1 MQALALK
8 YRPKSFYE
16 LIGQEAIKENLIH
29 ALDSG
34 RLGHAYLFSGL
45 RGSGKTSSARI
56 FAKDLLCE
64 RGVGSHACE
73 SCASCNSANEGRHM
87 DIIEMD
93 AASHRKIEDIR
104 DLIEQTRYAPVSGR
118 FKIFIIDE
126 AHMLTKEASNAFL
139 KTLEEP
145 PAYIKFILATTDPL
159 KLPATILS
167 RTQHFRFK
175 AISHELIVKH
185 LEYIL
190 IKEQISFESDALKI
204 IARSGSGSLRDT
216 LTLLDQAI
224 IFCGGTISTHGVT
237 DMLGL
242 LDPRRIDEI
251 LSIVQ
256 KGSREELCAL
266 IKSLE
271 DSDAEMIINEL
282 IASLKERFLEPRHEF
297 SLLIFE
303 RFFKILS
310 EAKNMLGSGADP
322 AFVLYIALFSMR
334 NAFDI
339 GAANFCAP
347 AAQSRI
353 PSQSVPLLSSLE
365 PQQSPKQSRIPSN
378 TQPIS
383 AAQSIIPSQPQQQ
396 LVKPALVSP
405 SPAPQPSLAQSRIPS
420 QPQPSAAQSRIPSNT
435 QPISAARIPSQQP
448 IQPALVSPS
457 PEQQSSLAQSRIPSQ
472 QPQSSLTAQPQSSQN
487 AQKYEHFVKLLYD
500 RSYDLGKIFD
510 NFIEFG
516 GFDGENITLVSSA
529 IADDAAALRTH
540 SGVLRELAQIAFGA
554 KKFKVEKKQNGLSD
568 IINSITKL
576 EQTPKQQ
583 YQNEPAENFSSDDE
597 SPPMMP
603 NIAPAI
609 KSEPTQAEINRKN
622 ENEMNRLFG
631 NPEIKDNNG

>member
-104 DLIEQTRYAPVSGR
+104 DLIEQTRYGPVSGR

-185 LEYIL
+185 LEDIL
-190 IKEQISFESDALKI
+190 IKEQISFESGALKI

-224 IFCGGTISTHGVT
+224 IFCDGAISTHGVT

-251 LSIVQ
+251 LSTAQ
-256 KGSREELCAL
+256 KGSREELCSL

-353 PSQSVPLLSSLE
+353 PSQSAPLLSSLK
-365 PQQSPKQSRIPSN
+365 PQQ
-378 TQPIS
+378 
-383 AAQSIIPSQPQQQ
+383 
-396 LVKPALVSP
+396 
-405 SPAPQPSLAQSRIPS
+405 
-420 QPQPSAAQSRIPSNT
+420 SAAQSRIPSNT
-435 QPISAARIPSQQP
+435 QPISAAQSRIPSQPQQP

-457 PEQQSSLAQSRIPSQ
+457 PAPQPSSTPQQSPVQSRIPSNTQPISAAQSRIPSQ
-472 QPQSSLTAQPQSSQN
+472 QPQSSLTAQPQSSQD

-516 GFDGENITLVSSA
+516 GFDGENITLISSA
-529 IADDAAALRTH
+529 IADDAAALR
-540 SGVLRELAQIAFGA
+540 
-554 KKFKVEKKQNGLSD
+554 
-568 IINSITKL
+568 
-576 EQTPKQQ
+576 
-583 YQNEPAENFSSDDE
+583 
-597 SPPMMP
+597 
-603 NIAPAI
+603 
-609 KSEPTQAEINRKN
+609 
-622 ENEMNRLFG
+622 
-631 NPEIKDNNG
+631 

>member
-1 MQALALK
+1 
-8 YRPKSFYE
+8 
-16 LIGQEAIKENLIH
+16 
-29 ALDSG
+29 
-34 RLGHAYLFSGL
+34 
-45 RGSGKTSSARI
+45 
-56 FAKDLLCE
+56 
-64 RGVGSHACE
+64 
-73 SCASCNSANEGRHM
+73 M

-104 DLIEQTRYAPVSGR
+104 DLIEQTRYGPVSGR

-185 LEYIL
+185 LEDIL
-190 IKEQISFESDALKI
+190 IKEQISFESNALKI

-251 LSIVQ
+251 LSTAQ
-256 KGSREELCAL
+256 KGSREELCGL

-339 GAANFCAP
+339 GAASFCAP
-347 AAQSRI
+347 VAQSRI
-353 PSQSVPLLSSLE
+353 PSQSAPLLSSLE
-365 PQQSPKQSRIPSN
+365 PQQS
-378 TQPIS
+378 T
-383 AAQSIIPSQPQQQ
+383 
-396 LVKPALVSP
+396 
-405 SPAPQPSLAQSRIPS
+405 
-420 QPQPSAAQSRIPSNT
+420 AQSRIPSNT
-435 QPISAARIPSQQP
+435 QPISAARIPSQQQVQP
-448 IQPALVSPS
+448 AKPALVSPS
-457 PEQQSSLAQSRIPSQ
+457 PASQPSLVQSRIPSQ
-472 QPQSSLTAQPQSSQN
+472 QPQSSLTAQPQSSQD

-516 GFDGENITLVSSA
+516 GFDGENITLISSA

-576 EQTPKQQ
+576 EQPPKQQ
-583 YQNEPAENFSSDDE
+583 YQNEPAQEDFSSDDE
-597 SPPMMP
+597 SLAPPMDMMP

-631 NPEIKDNNG
+631 NPEIKDNNE

>member
-73 SCASCNSANEGRHM
+73 SCASCISANEGRHM

-185 LEYIL
+185 LEDIL

-224 IFCGGTISTHGVT
+224 IFCGGAISTHGVT

-251 LSIVQ
+251 LSTAQ
-256 KGSREELCAL
+256 KGSHEELCAL

-339 GAANFCAP
+339 GAASFCAP

-353 PSQSVPLLSSLE
+353 PSQSAPLLSSLE
-365 PQQSPKQSRIPSN
+365 PQPSPAQSRISSN

-383 AAQSIIPSQPQQQ
+383 AARIPSE
-396 LVKPALVSP
+396 
-405 SPAPQPSLAQSRIPS
+405 PAPLSSSPEPSLAQSRIPS
-420 QPQPSAAQSRIPSNT
+420 QPQ
-435 QPISAARIPSQQP
+435 QQV
-448 IQPALVSPS
+448 QPALVSPNPAS
-457 PEQQSSLAQSRIPSQ
+457 AQFSLA
-472 QPQSSLTAQPQSSQN
+472 AQPQSSQD
-487 AQKYEHFVKLLYD
+487 AQKYEHFMKLLYD

-516 GFDGENITLVSSA
+516 GFDGENITLISSA

-540 SGVLRELAQIAFGA
+540 SSVLRELAQIAFGA

-576 EQTPKQQ
+576 EQPPKQQ
-583 YQNEPAENFSSDDE
+583 YQNEPAQEDFSSDE
-597 SPPMMP
+597 SLAPPMDMMP

-631 NPEIKDNNG
+631 NPEIKDT

>member
-16 LIGQEAIKENLIH
+16 LSGQEAIKENLIH

-185 LEYIL
+185 LEDIL
-190 IKEQISFESDALKI
+190 IKEQISFESGALKI

-224 IFCGGTISTHGVT
+224 IFCGGAISTHGVT

-251 LSIVQ
+251 LSTAQ
-256 KGSREELCAL
+256 KGSHEELCAL

-339 GAANFCAP
+339 GAASFC
-347 AAQSRI
+347 
-353 PSQSVPLLSSLE
+353 
-365 PQQSPKQSRIPSN
+365 
-378 TQPIS
+378 
-383 AAQSIIPSQPQQQ
+383 
-396 LVKPALVSP
+396 
-405 SPAPQPSLAQSRIPS
+405 APQPSLAQSRIPS
-420 QPQPSAAQSRIPSNT
+420 QSAPLLLNHEPQQSPAQSRIPSNT
-435 QPISAARIPSQQP
+435 QPISAARIPSQPQQP

-457 PEQQSSLAQSRIPSQ
+457 PEPAQFSATTHPAVQS
-472 QPQSSLTAQPQSSQN
+472 QPQSSQD

-516 GFDGENITLVSSA
+516 GFDGENITLISSA

-583 YQNEPAENFSSDDE
+583 YQPEQYQNEPAQEDFSSDE
-597 SPPMMP
+597 SLAPPMDMMP

>member
-73 SCASCNSANEGRHM
+73 SCASCISANEGRHM

-104 DLIEQTRYAPVSGR
+104 DLIEQTRYGPVSGR

-185 LEYIL
+185 LEDIL

-256 KGSREELCAL
+256 KGSREELCSL

-339 GAANFCAP
+339 GAASFCAP
-347 AAQSRI
+347 
-353 PSQSVPLLSSLE
+353 
-365 PQQSPKQSRIPSN
+365 
-378 TQPIS
+378 
-383 AAQSIIPSQPQQQ
+383 
-396 LVKPALVSP
+396 
-405 SPAPQPSLAQSRIPS
+405 
-420 QPQPSAAQSRIPSNT
+420 AAQSRIPSNT
-435 QPISAARIPSQQP
+435 QPISAARIPSQPQQP

-457 PEQQSSLAQSRIPSQ
+457 PEPA
-472 QPQSSLTAQPQSSQN
+472 QSSLTAQPQSSQDI
-487 AQKYEHFVKLLYD
+487 QKYEHFVKLLYD

-516 GFDGENITLVSSA
+516 GFDGENITLISSA

-583 YQNEPAENFSSDDE
+583 YQNEHAQKDFSSDDE

>member
-73 SCASCNSANEGRHM
+73 SCASCISANEGRHM

-185 LEYIL
+185 LEDIL

-224 IFCGGTISTHGVT
+224 IFCGGAISTHGVT

-251 LSIVQ
+251 LSTAQ
-256 KGSREELCAL
+256 KGSHEELCAL

-339 GAANFCAP
+339 GAASFCAP

-353 PSQSVPLLSSLE
+353 PSQSAPLLSSLE
-365 PQQSPKQSRIPSN
+365 PQQ
-378 TQPIS
+378 
-383 AAQSIIPSQPQQQ
+383 
-396 LVKPALVSP
+396 
-405 SPAPQPSLAQSRIPS
+405 
-420 QPQPSAAQSRIPSNT
+420 SAAQSRIPSNT
-435 QPISAARIPSQQP
+435 QAISAARIPSE
-448 IQPALVSPS
+448 PAPLSSS
-457 PEQQSSLAQSRIPSQ
+457 PEPSLAQSRIPSQ
-472 QPQSSLTAQPQSSQN
+472 QPQSPLTAQPQSSQDI
-487 AQKYEHFVKLLYD
+487 QKYEHFVKLLYD

-516 GFDGENITLVSSA
+516 GFDGENITLISSA

-583 YQNEPAENFSSDDE
+583 YQPEQYQNEPAEDFSSDE
-597 SPPMMP
+597 SLAPPMDMMP

>member
-73 SCASCNSANEGRHM
+73 SCASCISANEGRHM

-185 LEYIL
+185 LEDIL
-190 IKEQISFESDALKI
+190 IKEQISFESGALKI

-224 IFCGGTISTHGVT
+224 IFCGGAISTHGVT

-251 LSIVQ
+251 LSTAQ
-256 KGSREELCAL
+256 KGSHEELCAL

-322 AFVLYIALFSMR
+322 VFVLYIALFSMR

-339 GAANFCAP
+339 GAASFC
-347 AAQSRI
+347 
-353 PSQSVPLLSSLE
+353 
-365 PQQSPKQSRIPSN
+365 
-378 TQPIS
+378 
-383 AAQSIIPSQPQQQ
+383 
-396 LVKPALVSP
+396 
-405 SPAPQPSLAQSRIPS
+405 APQPSLAQSRIPS
-420 QPQPSAAQSRIPSNT
+420 QQSIQSAPLLSSLEPQQSPAQSRIPSNT
-435 QPISAARIPSQQP
+435 QPISAARIPSQ
-448 IQPALVSPS
+448 PAPLSSS
-457 PEQQSSLAQSRIPSQ
+457 PEPSLAQSRIPSQ
-472 QPQSSLTAQPQSSQN
+472 PQQQSAKPALVSTSPEPAQFSLAAQPQNSQD

-516 GFDGENITLVSSA
+516 GFDGENITLISSA

-576 EQTPKQQ
+576 EQPPKQQ
-583 YQNEPAENFSSDDE
+583 YQNEPAQEDFSSDE
-597 SPPMMP
+597 SLAPPMDMMP

-631 NPEIKDNNG
+631 NPEIKDA

>member
-185 LEYIL
+185 LEDIL
-190 IKEQISFESDALKI
+190 IKEQISFESGALKI

-224 IFCGGTISTHGVT
+224 IFCGGAISTHGVT

-251 LSIVQ
+251 LSTAQ
-256 KGSREELCAL
+256 KGSHEELCAL

-339 GAANFCAP
+339 GAANF
-347 AAQSRI
+347 
-353 PSQSVPLLSSLE
+353 
-365 PQQSPKQSRIPSN
+365 
-378 TQPIS
+378 T
-383 AAQSIIPSQPQQQ
+383 
-396 LVKPALVSP
+396 
-405 SPAPQPSLAQSRIPS
+405 APQPSLAQSRIPS
-420 QPQPSAAQSRIPSNT
+420 QPTLVSPNPMPQPSSTPQQSPVQSRIPSNT
-435 QPISAARIPSQQP
+435 QPINASRIPSQSAPLLSSLEPQP
-448 IQPALVSPS
+448 SPTQSRIPSQPQQQVQPALVSPS
-457 PEQQSSLAQSRIPSQ
+457 PEPAQFSATTQPAMQS
-472 QPQSSLTAQPQSSQN
+472 QPQSSQD

-516 GFDGENITLVSSA
+516 GFDGENITLISSA

-583 YQNEPAENFSSDDE
+583 YQPEQYQNEPAEDFSSDE
-597 SPPMMP
+597 SLAPPMDMMP

-631 NPEIKDNNG
+631 NPEIKDA

>member
-73 SCASCNSANEGRHM
+73 SCASCISANEGRHM

-185 LEYIL
+185 LEDIL

-224 IFCGGTISTHGVT
+224 IFCGGAISTHGVT

-251 LSIVQ
+251 LSTAQ

-339 GAANFCAP
+339 GAASFCAP

-353 PSQSVPLLSSLE
+353 PSQSAPLLSSLE
-365 PQQSPKQSRIPSN
+365 PQQSTAQSRIPSN

-383 AAQSIIPSQPQQQ
+383 AARIPSQPQQQ

-405 SPAPQPSLAQSRIPS
+405 SPASQPSL
-420 QPQPSAAQSRIPSNT
+420 
-435 QPISAARIPSQQP
+435 
-448 IQPALVSPS
+448 V
-457 PEQQSSLAQSRIPSQ
+457 QSRIPSQ

-516 GFDGENITLVSSA
+516 GFDGENITLISSA

-583 YQNEPAENFSSDDE
+583 YQNEPAQEDFSSDDE

-609 KSEPTQAEINRKN
+609 KSD

>member
-73 SCASCNSANEGRHM
+73 SCASCISANEGRHM

-185 LEYIL
+185 LEDIL
-190 IKEQISFESDALKI
+190 IKEQISFESGALKI

-224 IFCGGTISTHGVT
+224 IFCGGAISTHGVT

-251 LSIVQ
+251 LSTAQ
-256 KGSREELCAL
+256 KGSHEELCAL

-347 AAQSRI
+347 QPSLAQSRI
-353 PSQSVPLLSSLE
+353 PSQQSIQSAPLLSSLE
-365 PQQSPKQSRIPSN
+365 PQQSPAQSRIPSE
-378 TQPIS
+378 
-383 AAQSIIPSQPQQQ
+383 
-396 LVKPALVSP
+396 
-405 SPAPQPSLAQSRIPS
+405 PAPLSSSPEPSLAQSRIPS
-420 QPQPSAAQSRIPSNT
+420 QPQ
-435 QPISAARIPSQQP
+435 QQV
-448 IQPALVSPS
+448 QPALVSPS
-457 PEQQSSLAQSRIPSQ
+457 PEPAQFSATTQPAMQS
-472 QPQSSLTAQPQSSQN
+472 QPQSSQDT
-487 AQKYEHFVKLLYD
+487 QKYEHFVKLLYD

-516 GFDGENITLVSSA
+516 GFDGENITLISSA

-576 EQTPKQQ
+576 EQPPKQQ
-583 YQNEPAENFSSDDE
+583 YQNEPAEDFSSDDE
-597 SPPMMP
+597 SPPMDMMP

>member
-73 SCASCNSANEGRHM
+73 SCASCISANEGRHM

-185 LEYIL
+185 LEDIL
-190 IKEQISFESDALKI
+190 IKEQISFESGALKI

-224 IFCGGTISTHGVT
+224 IFCGGAISTHGVT

-251 LSIVQ
+251 LSTAQ
-256 KGSREELCAL
+256 KGSHEELCAL

-339 GAANFCAP
+339 GAANF
-347 AAQSRI
+347 
-353 PSQSVPLLSSLE
+353 
-365 PQQSPKQSRIPSN
+365 
-378 TQPIS
+378 T
-383 AAQSIIPSQPQQQ
+383 
-396 LVKPALVSP
+396 
-405 SPAPQPSLAQSRIPS
+405 APQPSLAQSRIPS
-420 QPQPSAAQSRIPSNT
+420 QSAPLLSSLEPQPSPAQSRIPNNT
-435 QPISAARIPSQQP
+435 QPISAARIPSQ
-448 IQPALVSPS
+448 PAPLSSS
-457 PEQQSSLAQSRIPSQ
+457 PEPSLAQSRIPSQ
-472 QPQSSLTAQPQSSQN
+472 PQQQVQPALVSTSPASQPSLAQSRIPSQKPQFSFAAQPQSSQD

-516 GFDGENITLVSSA
+516 GFDGENITLISSA

-554 KKFKVEKKQNGLSD
+554 KKFKVEKKQNLVSD

-576 EQTPKQQ
+576 EQPPKQQ
-583 YQNEPAENFSSDDE
+583 YQNEPAQEDFSSDE
-597 SPPMMP
+597 SLAPPMDMMP

-631 NPEIKDNNG
+631 NPEIKDNNE

>member
-73 SCASCNSANEGRHM
+73 SCASCISANEGRHM

-185 LEYIL
+185 LEDIL

-224 IFCGGTISTHGVT
+224 IFCGGAISTHGVT

-251 LSIVQ
+251 LSTAQ
-256 KGSREELCAL
+256 KGSHEELCAL

-339 GAANFCAP
+339 GAANF
-347 AAQSRI
+347 
-353 PSQSVPLLSSLE
+353 
-365 PQQSPKQSRIPSN
+365 
-378 TQPIS
+378 T
-383 AAQSIIPSQPQQQ
+383 
-396 LVKPALVSP
+396 
-405 SPAPQPSLAQSRIPS
+405 APQPSLAQSRIPS
-420 QPQPSAAQSRIPSNT
+420 QQSIQSAPLLSSLEPQQSPAQSRIPSNT
-435 QPISAARIPSQQP
+435 QPISAARIPSEPQQQP
-448 IQPALVSPS
+448 AKPALVSPS
-457 PEQQSSLAQSRIPSQ
+457 PAPQQSAAQSRIPSQ
-472 QPQSSLTAQPQSSQN
+472 QPQPSAIAQPQSSQDT
-487 AQKYEHFVKLLYD
+487 QKYEHFVKLLYD

-516 GFDGENITLVSSA
+516 GFDGENITLISSA

-583 YQNEPAENFSSDDE
+583 YQPEQYQNEPAEDFSSDE
-597 SPPMMP
+597 SLAPPMDMMP

-631 NPEIKDNNG
+631 NPEIKDA

>member
-73 SCASCNSANEGRHM
+73 SCASCISANEGRHM

-185 LEYIL
+185 LEDIL
-190 IKEQISFESDALKI
+190 IKEQISFESGALKI

-224 IFCGGTISTHGVT
+224 IFCGGAISTHGVT

-256 KGSREELCAL
+256 KGSHEELCAL

-271 DSDAEMIINEL
+271 RSDAEMIINEL

-365 PQQSPKQSRIPSN
+365 PQQS
-378 TQPIS
+378 
-383 AAQSIIPSQPQQQ
+383 
-396 LVKPALVSP
+396 
-405 SPAPQPSLAQSRIPS
+405 
-420 QPQPSAAQSRIPSNT
+420 AAQSRIPSNT

-448 IQPALVSPS
+448 IQSTPQP
-457 PEQQSSLAQSRIPSQ
+457 SLAQSRIPGQ
-472 QPQSSLTAQPQSSQN
+472 QPQFSAIAHPQSSQDT
-487 AQKYEHFVKLLYD
+487 QKYEHFVKLLYD

-516 GFDGENITLVSSA
+516 GFDGENITLISSA

-583 YQNEPAENFSSDDE
+583 YQNEPAEDFSSDDE

-631 NPEIKDNNG
+631 NPEIKDNNE

>member
-73 SCASCNSANEGRHM
+73 SCASCISANEGRHM

-185 LEYIL
+185 LEDIL
-190 IKEQISFESDALKI
+190 IKEQISFESGALKI

-224 IFCGGTISTHGVT
+224 IFCGGSISTHGVT

-251 LSIVQ
+251 LSTAQ
-256 KGSREELCAL
+256 KGSHEELCAL

-339 GAANFCAP
+339 GAASFCAP

-353 PSQSVPLLSSLE
+353 PSQSAPLLLNPE
-365 PQQSPKQSRIPSN
+365 
-378 TQPIS
+378 
-383 AAQSIIPSQPQQQ
+383 
-396 LVKPALVSP
+396 
-405 SPAPQPSLAQSRIPS
+405 PSLAQSRIPS
-420 QPQPSAAQSRIPSNT
+420 QQPIQSALVSSSPAPQQSPAQSRIPS
-435 QPISAARIPSQQP
+435 QS
-448 IQPALVSPS
+448 ALVSPS
-457 PEQQSSLAQSRIPSQ
+457 LEPQPSLAQSRIPSQ
-472 QPQSSLTAQPQSSQN
+472 QPQSSLAAQPQSSQD
-487 AQKYEHFVKLLYD
+487 AQKYEHFMKLLYD

-516 GFDGENITLVSSA
+516 GFDGENITLISSA

-576 EQTPKQQ
+576 EQTPKQPEQYQAEQ
-583 YQNEPAENFSSDDE
+583 YQNEPAEDFSSDE
-597 SPPMMP
+597 SLAPPMDMMP

>member
-73 SCASCNSANEGRHM
+73 SCASCISANEGRHM

-185 LEYIL
+185 LEDIL
-190 IKEQISFESDALKI
+190 IKEQISFESGALKI

-224 IFCGGTISTHGVT
+224 IFCGGAISTHGVT

-251 LSIVQ
+251 LSTAQ
-256 KGSREELCAL
+256 KGSHEELCAL

-353 PSQSVPLLSSLE
+353 PT
-365 PQQSPKQSRIPSN
+365 QQPV
-378 TQPIS
+378 QP
-383 AAQSIIPSQPQQQ
+383 A
-396 LVKPALVSP
+396 KPALVSP
-405 SPAPQPSLAQSRIPS
+405 SSTPAQF
-420 QPQPSAAQSRIPSNT
+420 
-435 QPISAARIPSQQP
+435 
-448 IQPALVSPS
+448 
-457 PEQQSSLAQSRIPSQ
+457 
-472 QPQSSLTAQPQSSQN
+472 SLTAQPQSSQD

-516 GFDGENITLVSSA
+516 GFDGENITLISSA

-583 YQNEPAENFSSDDE
+583 YQNEPAQEDFSSDDE
-597 SPPMMP
+597 SLAPPMDMMP

>member
-73 SCASCNSANEGRHM
+73 SCASCISANEGRHM

-185 LEYIL
+185 LEDIL
-190 IKEQISFESDALKI
+190 IKEQISFESGALKI

-224 IFCGGTISTHGVT
+224 IFCGGAISTHGVT

-251 LSIVQ
+251 LSTAQ
-256 KGSREELCAL
+256 KGSREELCTL

-339 GAANFCAP
+339 GAASFCAP
-347 AAQSRI
+347 A
-353 PSQSVPLLSSLE
+353 V
-365 PQQSPKQSRIPSN
+365 
-378 TQPIS
+378 
-383 AAQSIIPSQPQQQ
+383 
-396 LVKPALVSP
+396 
-405 SPAPQPSLAQSRIPS
+405 
-420 QPQPSAAQSRIPSNT
+420 QSRIPSNT
-435 QPISAARIPSQQP
+435 QPISAARIPSEPAPRPSSPEPAQFSATT
-448 IQPALVSPS
+448 QPAM
-457 PEQQSSLAQSRIPSQ
+457 QS
-472 QPQSSLTAQPQSSQN
+472 QPQNSQD
-487 AQKYEHFVKLLYD
+487 AQKYKHFVKLLYD

-516 GFDGENITLVSSA
+516 GFDGENITLISSA

-554 KKFKVEKKQNGLSD
+554 KKFKVEKKQNGLRD

-583 YQNEPAENFSSDDE
+583 YQNEPAQEDFSSDE
-597 SPPMMP
+597 SLAPPMDMMP

-631 NPEIKDNNG
+631 NPEIKDNNE

>member
-73 SCASCNSANEGRHM
+73 SCPSCISANEGRHM

-185 LEYIL
+185 LEDIL
-190 IKEQISFESDALKI
+190 IKEQISFESGALKI

-224 IFCGGTISTHGVT
+224 IFCGGAISTHGVT

-251 LSIVQ
+251 LSTAQ

-310 EAKNMLGSGADP
+310 EAKNMLGGGADP

-339 GAANFCAP
+339 GAASFCAP

-353 PSQSVPLLSSLE
+353 PSQQQVQSALVSPSPA
-365 PQQSPKQSRIPSN
+365 PQPSPTQSRIPSN

-383 AAQSIIPSQPQQQ
+383 
-396 LVKPALVSP
+396 
-405 SPAPQPSLAQSRIPS
+405 
-420 QPQPSAAQSRIPSNT
+420 T
-435 QPISAARIPSQQP
+435 ARIPSQQP
-448 IQPALVSPS
+448 QF
-457 PEQQSSLAQSRIPSQ
+457 
-472 QPQSSLTAQPQSSQN
+472 SLTAQPQSSQN

-583 YQNEPAENFSSDDE
+583 YQNESAENFSSDDE

>member
-73 SCASCNSANEGRHM
+73 SCASCISANEGRHM

-185 LEYIL
+185 LEDIL

-224 IFCGGTISTHGVT
+224 IFCGGAISTHGVT

-251 LSIVQ
+251 LSTAQ

-353 PSQSVPLLSSLE
+353 PSQSAPLLSSPA
-365 PQQSPKQSRIPSN
+365 PQQSPTQSRIPSN

-383 AAQSIIPSQPQQQ
+383 AAQSRIPSQPQQQ

-405 SPAPQPSLAQSRIPS
+405 SPE
-420 QPQPSAAQSRIPSNT
+420 
-435 QPISAARIPSQQP
+435 
-448 IQPALVSPS
+448 PA
-457 PEQQSSLAQSRIPSQ
+457 
-472 QPQSSLTAQPQSSQN
+472 QSSLTAQPQSSQD

-516 GFDGENITLVSSA
+516 GFDGENITLISSA

-576 EQTPKQQ
+576 EQTPKQPEQYQPEQ

>member
-16 LIGQEAIKENLIH
+16 LIGHEAIKETLIH

-185 LEYIL
+185 LEDIL
-190 IKEQISFESDALKI
+190 IKEQISFESGALKI

-224 IFCGGTISTHGVT
+224 IFCCGTFSTHGVT

-256 KGSREELCAL
+256 KGSREELCGL

-339 GAANFCAP
+339 GAASFC
-347 AAQSRI
+347 
-353 PSQSVPLLSSLE
+353 
-365 PQQSPKQSRIPSN
+365 
-378 TQPIS
+378 
-383 AAQSIIPSQPQQQ
+383 
-396 LVKPALVSP
+396 
-405 SPAPQPSLAQSRIPS
+405 APQPSLAQSRIPS
-420 QPQPSAAQSRIPSNT
+420 QPQQQSAPLLSSLEPQPSPTQSRIPS
-435 QPISAARIPSQQP
+435 QPQQQV
-448 IQPALVSPS
+448 QPALVSPS
-457 PEQQSSLAQSRIPSQ
+457 PAPQPSLAQSRIPSQ
-472 QPQSSLTAQPQSSQN
+472 QPQSSLTAQPQSSQD

-516 GFDGENITLVSSA
+516 GFDGENITLISSA

-583 YQNEPAENFSSDDE
+583 YQNEHAQKDFSSDDE

>member
-73 SCASCNSANEGRHM
+73 SCASCISANEGRHR

-185 LEYIL
+185 LEDIL
-190 IKEQISFESDALKI
+190 IKEQISFESGALKI

-224 IFCGGTISTHGVT
+224 IFCGGAISTHGVT

-251 LSIVQ
+251 LSTAQ
-256 KGSREELCAL
+256 KGSHEELCAL

-322 AFVLYIALFSMR
+322 VFVLYIALFSMR

-339 GAANFCAP
+339 GAASFC
-347 AAQSRI
+347 
-353 PSQSVPLLSSLE
+353 
-365 PQQSPKQSRIPSN
+365 
-378 TQPIS
+378 
-383 AAQSIIPSQPQQQ
+383 
-396 LVKPALVSP
+396 
-405 SPAPQPSLAQSRIPS
+405 APQPSLAQSRIPS
-420 QPQPSAAQSRIPSNT
+420 QSAPLLSSLEPQQSPAQSRIPSNT
-435 QPISAARIPSQQP
+435 QPISAARIPSEPQQQP
-448 IQPALVSPS
+448 AKPALVSPS
-457 PEQQSSLAQSRIPSQ
+457 PAPQQSAAQSRIPSQ
-472 QPQSSLTAQPQSSQN
+472 QPQPSAIAQPQSSQDT
-487 AQKYEHFVKLLYD
+487 QKYEHFVKLLYD

-516 GFDGENITLVSSA
+516 GFDGENITLISSA

-583 YQNEPAENFSSDDE
+583 YQNESAENFSSDDE
-597 SPPMMP
+597 SPSMDMMP

>member
-16 LIGQEAIKENLIH
+16 LIGQEAIKENLIN

-73 SCASCNSANEGRHM
+73 SCASCISANEGRHM

-185 LEYIL
+185 LEDIL

-251 LSIVQ
+251 LSTAQ

-339 GAANFCAP
+339 GAASFCAP

-353 PSQSVPLLSSLE
+353 PSQSAPLLS
-365 PQQSPKQSRIPSN
+365 
-378 TQPIS
+378 
-383 AAQSIIPSQPQQQ
+383 
-396 LVKPALVSP
+396 
-405 SPAPQPSLAQSRIPS
+405 SPAPQPSPV
-420 QPQPSAAQSRIPSNT
+420 QSRIPSNT
-435 QPISAARIPSQQP
+435 QPISAARIPSE
-448 IQPALVSPS
+448 PAPLSSS
-457 PEQQSSLAQSRIPSQ
+457 PEPSLAQSRIPSQ
-472 QPQSSLTAQPQSSQN
+472 PQQQVQSALVSPNPASAQFSLAAQPQSSQD

-516 GFDGENITLVSSA
+516 GFDGENITLISSA

-583 YQNEPAENFSSDDE
+583 YQNEPAQEDFSSDE
-597 SPPMMP
+597 SLAPPMDMMP

-631 NPEIKDNNG
+631 NPEIKDNNE

>member
-73 SCASCNSANEGRHM
+73 SCASCISANEGRHM

-185 LEYIL
+185 LEDIL

-224 IFCGGTISTHGVT
+224 IFCGGAISTHGVT

-251 LSIVQ
+251 LSTAQ

-339 GAANFCAP
+339 GAASFC
-347 AAQSRI
+347 
-353 PSQSVPLLSSLE
+353 V
-365 PQQSPKQSRIPSN
+365 
-378 TQPIS
+378 
-383 AAQSIIPSQPQQQ
+383 
-396 LVKPALVSP
+396 
-405 SPAPQPSLAQSRIPS
+405 PQPSLAQSRIPS
-420 QPQPSAAQSRIPSNT
+420 QSAPLLLNPEPQQSPTQSRIPSNT
-435 QPISAARIPSQQP
+435 QPISTARIPSQPQQP
-448 IQPALVSPS
+448 IQPAPFLPSSTPQPS
-457 PEQQSSLAQSRIPSQ
+457 PAPQPSLTQSRIPSQ
-472 QPQSSLTAQPQSSQN
+472 QPQFSFAAQPQSSQD

-583 YQNEPAENFSSDDE
+583 YQLEQYQNEPAEDFSSDE
-597 SPPMMP
+597 SLAPPMDMMP

-631 NPEIKDNNG
+631 NPEIKDNNE

>member
-185 LEYIL
+185 LEDIL
-190 IKEQISFESDALKI
+190 IKEQISFESGALKI

-224 IFCGGTISTHGVT
+224 IFCGGAISTHGVT

-256 KGSREELCAL
+256 KGSHEELCGL

-271 DSDAEMIINEL
+271 GSDAEMIINEL

-310 EAKNMLGSGADP
+310 EAKNMLGGGADP

-365 PQQSPKQSRIPSN
+365 PQQSAAQSRIPSN

-383 AAQSIIPSQPQQQ
+383 VAQSRIPSQPQQQ

-405 SPAPQPSLAQSRIPS
+405 SPAS
-420 QPQPSAAQSRIPSNT
+420 QP
-435 QPISAARIPSQQP
+435 
-448 IQPALVSPS
+448 
-457 PEQQSSLAQSRIPSQ
+457 SLAQSRIPSQ
-472 QPQSSLTAQPQSSQN
+472 QPQFSLTAQPQNSQD

>member
-73 SCASCNSANEGRHM
+73 SCASCISANEGRHM

-185 LEYIL
+185 LEDIL

-251 LSIVQ
+251 LSTAQ
-256 KGSREELCAL
+256 KGSHEELCAL

-339 GAANFCAP
+339 GAASFCAP

-365 PQQSPKQSRIPSN
+365 PQQS
-378 TQPIS
+378 
-383 AAQSIIPSQPQQQ
+383 AAQSRIPSQPQQQ

-405 SPAPQPSLAQSRIPS
+405 SPE
-420 QPQPSAAQSRIPSNT
+420 
-435 QPISAARIPSQQP
+435 
-448 IQPALVSPS
+448 PA
-457 PEQQSSLAQSRIPSQ
+457 
-472 QPQSSLTAQPQSSQN
+472 QSSLTAQPQSSQN

-516 GFDGENITLVSSA
+516 GFDGENITLISSA

-576 EQTPKQQ
+576 EQPPKQQ
-583 YQNEPAENFSSDDE
+583 YQNEPAQEDFSSDE
-597 SPPMMP
+597 SPPMDMMP

-609 KSEPTQAEINRKN
+609 KSEPTQTEINRKN

-631 NPEIKDNNG
+631 NPEIKDA

>member
-185 LEYIL
+185 LEDIL
-190 IKEQISFESDALKI
+190 IKEQISFESGALKI

-251 LSIVQ
+251 LSTAQ

-353 PSQSVPLLSSLE
+353 PSQSAPLLSSLE
-365 PQQSPKQSRIPSN
+365 PQ
-378 TQPIS
+378 
-383 AAQSIIPSQPQQQ
+383 
-396 LVKPALVSP
+396 P
-405 SPAPQPSLAQSRIPS
+405 SP
-420 QPQPSAAQSRIPSNT
+420 AQSRIPSNT
-435 QPISAARIPSQQP
+435 QPISAARIPSE
-448 IQPALVSPS
+448 PAPLSSS
-457 PEQQSSLAQSRIPSQ
+457 PEPSLAQSRIPSQ
-472 QPQSSLTAQPQSSQN
+472 QPQFSLTAQPQSSQD

-516 GFDGENITLVSSA
+516 GFDGENITLISSA

-583 YQNEPAENFSSDDE
+583 YQPEQYQNEPAQEDFSSDE
-597 SPPMMP
+597 SLAPPMDMMP

>member
-73 SCASCNSANEGRHM
+73 SCASCISANEGRHM

-185 LEYIL
+185 LEDIL

-224 IFCGGTISTHGVT
+224 IFCGGAISTHGVT

-251 LSIVQ
+251 LSTAQ
-256 KGSREELCAL
+256 KGSHEELCAL

-339 GAANFCAP
+339 GAANF
-347 AAQSRI
+347 
-353 PSQSVPLLSSLE
+353 
-365 PQQSPKQSRIPSN
+365 
-378 TQPIS
+378 T
-383 AAQSIIPSQPQQQ
+383 
-396 LVKPALVSP
+396 
-405 SPAPQPSLAQSRIPS
+405 APQPSLAQSRIPS
-420 QPQPSAAQSRIPSNT
+420 QQSIQSAPLLSSLEPQQSPAQSRIPSNT
-435 QPISAARIPSQQP
+435 QPISTAQSRIPSQPQP
-448 IQPALVSPS
+448 AKPALVSPS
-457 PEQQSSLAQSRIPSQ
+457 PAPQQSAAQSRIPNNTQPISAARIPS
-472 QPQSSLTAQPQSSQN
+472 QPQQSIQSALVSPSPEPVQFSLAAQPQSSQD

-516 GFDGENITLVSSA
+516 GFDGENITLISSA

-576 EQTPKQQ
+576 EQPPKQQ
-583 YQNEPAENFSSDDE
+583 YQNEPAEDFSSDDE
-597 SPPMMP
+597 SLAPPMDMMP

-631 NPEIKDNNG
+631 NPEIKDNNE

>member
-185 LEYIL
+185 LEDIL
-190 IKEQISFESDALKI
+190 IKEQISFESGALKI

-251 LSIVQ
+251 LSTAQ

-310 EAKNMLGSGADP
+310 EAKNMLGGGADP

-339 GAANFCAP
+339 GAASFCAP

-365 PQQSPKQSRIPSN
+365 PQQ
-378 TQPIS
+378 QPIQP
-383 AAQSIIPSQPQQQ
+383 APFLPS
-396 LVKPALVSP
+396 ST
-405 SPAPQPSLAQSRIPS
+405 PQPSLAQS
-420 QPQPSAAQSRIPSNT
+420 
-435 QPISAARIPSQQP
+435 RIPSQQP

-457 PEQQSSLAQSRIPSQ
+457 PAPQPSLAQSRIPSQ
-472 QPQSSLTAQPQSSQN
+472 QPQSSLTAQPQSSQDT
-487 AQKYEHFVKLLYD
+487 QKYEHFVKLLYD

-583 YQNEPAENFSSDDE
+583 YQNESAENFSSDDE
-597 SPPMMP
+597 SPSMDMMP

>member
-73 SCASCNSANEGRHM
+73 SCASCISANEGRHM

-185 LEYIL
+185 LEDIL
-190 IKEQISFESDALKI
+190 IKEQISFESGALKI

-224 IFCGGTISTHGVT
+224 IFCGGSISTHGVT

-251 LSIVQ
+251 LSTAQ

-339 GAANFCAP
+339 GAASFCAP

-353 PSQSVPLLSSLE
+353 PSQS
-365 PQQSPKQSRIPSN
+365 
-378 TQPIS
+378 
-383 AAQSIIPSQPQQQ
+383 
-396 LVKPALVSP
+396 ALVSP
-405 SPAPQPSLAQSRIPS
+405 SPAPQPSPT
-420 QPQPSAAQSRIPSNT
+420 QSRIPSNT
-435 QPISAARIPSQQP
+435 QPISAARIPSQPQQQV
-448 IQPALVSPS
+448 QPALVSPS
-457 PEQQSSLAQSRIPSQ
+457 PEPAQFSATTQPAMQS
-472 QPQSSLTAQPQSSQN
+472 QPQSSQDT
-487 AQKYEHFVKLLYD
+487 QKYEHFVKLLYD

-516 GFDGENITLVSSA
+516 GFDGENITLISSA

-576 EQTPKQQ
+576 EQPPKQQ
-583 YQNEPAENFSSDDE
+583 YQNEPAEDFSSDDE
-597 SPPMMP
+597 SPPMDMMP

>member
-64 RGVGSHACE
+64 RGISSHACE
-73 SCASCNSANEGRHM
+73 SCASCISANEGRHM

-185 LEYIL
+185 LEDIL
-190 IKEQISFESDALKI
+190 IKEQISFESGALKI

-224 IFCGGTISTHGVT
+224 IFCGGAISTHGVT

-251 LSIVQ
+251 LSTAQ

-310 EAKNMLGSGADP
+310 EAKNMIGSGADP

-339 GAANFCAP
+339 GAASFC
-347 AAQSRI
+347 
-353 PSQSVPLLSSLE
+353 
-365 PQQSPKQSRIPSN
+365 
-378 TQPIS
+378 
-383 AAQSIIPSQPQQQ
+383 
-396 LVKPALVSP
+396 
-405 SPAPQPSLAQSRIPS
+405 APQPSLAQSRIPS
-420 QPQPSAAQSRIPSNT
+420 QSAPLLSSLEPQPSPAQSRISSNT
-435 QPISAARIPSQQP
+435 QPISAARIPSEPAPLSSSPEPSLAQSRIPSQPQQP

-457 PEQQSSLAQSRIPSQ
+457 PEPAQF
-472 QPQSSLTAQPQSSQN
+472 SLTVQPQSSQD
-487 AQKYEHFVKLLYD
+487 AQKYEYFVKLLYD

-516 GFDGENITLVSSA
+516 GFDGENITLISSA

-554 KKFKVEKKQNGLSD
+554 KKFKVEKKQNQISD

-583 YQNEPAENFSSDDE
+583 YQPEQYQNEPAQEDFPSDE
-597 SPPMMP
+597 SLAPPMDMMP

>member
-64 RGVGSHACE
+64 RGISSHACE
-73 SCASCNSANEGRHM
+73 SCASCISANEGRHM

-185 LEYIL
+185 LEDIL

-224 IFCGGTISTHGVT
+224 IFCGGAISTHGVT

-251 LSIVQ
+251 LSTAQ
-256 KGSREELCAL
+256 KGSHEELCAL

-339 GAANFCAP
+339 GAASFCAS
-347 AAQSRI
+347 ATQSRI
-353 PSQSVPLLSSLE
+353 PSQSASLLSSLE
-365 PQQSPKQSRIPSN
+365 PQPSPAQSRIPNN

-383 AAQSIIPSQPQQQ
+383 AARIPSQPAP
-396 LVKPALVSP
+396 LSSSP
-405 SPAPQPSLAQSRIPS
+405 EPSLAQSRIPS
-420 QPQPSAAQSRIPSNT
+420 QPQ
-435 QPISAARIPSQQP
+435 QQV
-448 IQPALVSPS
+448 QPALVSTS
-457 PEQQSSLAQSRIPSQ
+457 PASQPSLAQSRIPSQ
-472 QPQSSLTAQPQSSQN
+472 QPQFSFAAQPQSSQD

-516 GFDGENITLVSSA
+516 GFDGENITLISSA

-554 KKFKVEKKQNGLSD
+554 KKFKVEKKQNLVSD

-576 EQTPKQQ
+576 EQPPKQQ
-583 YQNEPAENFSSDDE
+583 YQNEPAEDFSSDDE
-597 SPPMMP
+597 SLAPPMDMMP

-631 NPEIKDNNG
+631 NPEIKDNNE

>member
-73 SCASCNSANEGRHM
+73 SCASCISANEGRHM

-167 RTQHFRFK
+167 RTQHFCFK

-185 LEYIL
+185 LEDIL
-190 IKEQISFESDALKI
+190 IKEQISFESGALKI

-251 LSIVQ
+251 LSTAQ

-339 GAANFCAP
+339 GAASFCAP
-347 AAQSRI
+347 QPKLAQSRI
-353 PSQSVPLLSSLE
+353 PSQPVPLLSSLE
-365 PQQSPKQSRIPSN
+365 PQ
-378 TQPIS
+378 
-383 AAQSIIPSQPQQQ
+383 
-396 LVKPALVSP
+396 P
-405 SPAPQPSLAQSRIPS
+405 SPAQSRIPN
-420 QPQPSAAQSRIPSNT
+420 NT
-435 QPISAARIPSQQP
+435 QPISAARIPSQPQP
-448 IQPALVSPS
+448 AKPALVSPS
-457 PEQQSSLAQSRIPSQ
+457 PAPQQSAAQSRIPSQ
-472 QPQSSLTAQPQSSQN
+472 QPQPSAIAQPQSSQDT
-487 AQKYEHFVKLLYD
+487 QKYEHFVKLLYD

-516 GFDGENITLVSSA
+516 GFDGENITLISSA

-576 EQTPKQQ
+576 EQPPKQQ
-583 YQNEPAENFSSDDE
+583 YQNEPAEDFSSDE
-597 SPPMMP
+597 SLAPPMDMMP

-631 NPEIKDNNG
+631 NPEIKDNNE

>member
-73 SCASCNSANEGRHM
+73 SCASCISANEGRHM

-185 LEYIL
+185 LEDIL
-190 IKEQISFESDALKI
+190 IKEQISFESGALKI

-224 IFCGGTISTHGVT
+224 IFCGGAISTHGVT

-251 LSIVQ
+251 LSTAQ
-256 KGSREELCAL
+256 KGSHEELCAL

-339 GAANFCAP
+339 GAASFC
-347 AAQSRI
+347 
-353 PSQSVPLLSSLE
+353 
-365 PQQSPKQSRIPSN
+365 
-378 TQPIS
+378 
-383 AAQSIIPSQPQQQ
+383 
-396 LVKPALVSP
+396 
-405 SPAPQPSLAQSRIPS
+405 APQPSLAQSRIPS
-420 QPQPSAAQSRIPSNT
+420 QSAPLLSSLEPQQSAAQSRIPSNS
-435 QPISAARIPSQQP
+435 QPISAARIPSQPQQQV
-448 IQPALVSPS
+448 QPALVSPNPAS
-457 PEQQSSLAQSRIPSQ
+457 AQFSLA
-472 QPQSSLTAQPQSSQN
+472 AQPQSSQDI
-487 AQKYEHFVKLLYD
+487 QKYEHFVKLLYD

-516 GFDGENITLVSSA
+516 GFDGENITLISSA

-583 YQNEPAENFSSDDE
+583 YQPEQYQNEPAQEDFSSDE
-597 SPPMMP
+597 SLAPPMDMMP

-631 NPEIKDNNG
+631 NPEIKDNNE

>member
-64 RGVGSHACE
+64 RGISSHACE
-73 SCASCNSANEGRHM
+73 SCASCISANEGRHM

-185 LEYIL
+185 LEDIL

-224 IFCGGTISTHGVT
+224 IFCGGAISTHGVT

-251 LSIVQ
+251 LSTAQ

-339 GAANFCAP
+339 GAANF
-347 AAQSRI
+347 
-353 PSQSVPLLSSLE
+353 
-365 PQQSPKQSRIPSN
+365 
-378 TQPIS
+378 T
-383 AAQSIIPSQPQQQ
+383 
-396 LVKPALVSP
+396 
-405 SPAPQPSLAQSRIPS
+405 APQSKLAQSRIPS
-420 QPQPSAAQSRIPSNT
+420 QPVP
-435 QPISAARIPSQQP
+435 
-448 IQPALVSPS
+448 LL
-457 PEQQSSLAQSRIPSQ
+457 SSL
-472 QPQSSLTAQPQSSQN
+472 
-487 AQKYEHFVKLLYD
+487 
-500 RSYDLGKIFD
+500 
-510 NFIEFG
+510 
-516 GFDGENITLVSSA
+516 
-529 IADDAAALRTH
+529 
-540 SGVLRELAQIAFGA
+540 
-554 KKFKVEKKQNGLSD
+554 
-568 IINSITKL
+568 
-576 EQTPKQQ
+576 
-583 YQNEPAENFSSDDE
+583 
-597 SPPMMP
+597 
-603 NIAPAI
+603 
-609 KSEPTQAEINRKN
+609 
-622 ENEMNRLFG
+622 
-631 NPEIKDNNG
+631 

>member
-185 LEYIL
+185 LEDIL
-190 IKEQISFESDALKI
+190 IKEQISFESGALKI

-224 IFCGGTISTHGVT
+224 IFCGGAISTHGVT

-310 EAKNMLGSGADP
+310 EAKNMLGGGADP

-339 GAANFCAP
+339 GAASFCAP

-353 PSQSVPLLSSLE
+353 PSQQQVQSALVSPSPA
-365 PQQSPKQSRIPSN
+365 PQPSPTQSRIPSN

-383 AAQSIIPSQPQQQ
+383 
-396 LVKPALVSP
+396 
-405 SPAPQPSLAQSRIPS
+405 
-420 QPQPSAAQSRIPSNT
+420 T
-435 QPISAARIPSQQP
+435 ARIPSQQP
-448 IQPALVSPS
+448 QF
-457 PEQQSSLAQSRIPSQ
+457 
-472 QPQSSLTAQPQSSQN
+472 SLTAQPQSSQN

-583 YQNEPAENFSSDDE
+583 YQNESAENFSSDDE

>member
-73 SCASCNSANEGRHM
+73 SCASCISANEGRHM

-185 LEYIL
+185 LEDIL
-190 IKEQISFESDALKI
+190 IKEQISFESGALKI

-224 IFCGGTISTHGVT
+224 IFCGGAISTHGVT

-251 LSIVQ
+251 LSTAQ

-339 GAANFCAP
+339 GAASFCAS
-347 AAQSRI
+347 ATQSRI
-353 PSQSVPLLSSLE
+353 PSQSASLLSSLE
-365 PQQSPKQSRIPSN
+365 PQPSPAQSRIPNN

-383 AAQSIIPSQPQQQ
+383 AARIPSQPAP
-396 LVKPALVSP
+396 LSSSP
-405 SPAPQPSLAQSRIPS
+405 EPSLAQSRIPS
-420 QPQPSAAQSRIPSNT
+420 QPQ
-435 QPISAARIPSQQP
+435 QQV
-448 IQPALVSPS
+448 QPALVSPS
-457 PEQQSSLAQSRIPSQ
+457 PEPAQFSATTQPAMQS
-472 QPQSSLTAQPQSSQN
+472 QPQSSQDT
-487 AQKYEHFVKLLYD
+487 QKYEHFVKLLYD

-516 GFDGENITLVSSA
+516 GFDGENITLISSA

-576 EQTPKQQ
+576 EQPPKQQ
-583 YQNEPAENFSSDDE
+583 YQNEPAEDFSSDDE
-597 SPPMMP
+597 SPPMDMMP

-631 NPEIKDNNG
+631 NPEIKDNNE